1 MYGQNW
7 LIMDKKLKN
16 ELFKVA
22 VDYIFK
28 EKKVGSQKEL
38 ADRIGIT
45 EPSLSRIMNNK
56 RFVSDDTLRK
66 MNESFG
72 GIFNMAYFRG
82 EDPHCMLMED
92 LAYYKQHPE
101 ERLVFEK
108 PNGDNTSLGES
119 ANAVPAP
126 TPVDASSAINA
137 AIAAYVELT
146 NRLKQEISD
155 RLADKDTIIAEQ
167 QSRIVDLEQ
176 TVADKDALIRA
187 RDSRILELER
197 QIANI
202 NASDLSRY
210 PFTIGA
216 AEDQNNSNVSPYQ
229 TETLRKHP

>member
-22 VDYIFK
+22 VDYLFK

-108 PNGDNTSLGES
+108 PNGDNPSLGES
-119 ANAVPAP
+119 ANAVPA
-126 TPVDASSAINA
+126 SSPIDHSSIMNA
-137 AIAAYVELT
+137 ALAAQMQTIESLKSEKATLLEVHARELKAKDDLIQSL
-146 NRLKQEISD
+146 RDQ
-155 RLADKDTIIAEQ
+155 LAAKDQLIAEQ
-167 QSRIVDLEQ
+167 KARLIDYRRI
-176 TVADKDALIRA
+176 I
-187 RDSRILELER
+187 DSRNDI
-197 QIANI
+197 
-202 NASDLSRY
+202 SDY
-210 PFTIGA
+210 PFPIGV
-216 AEDQNNSNVSPYQ
+216 AEKDDVRSTRV
-229 TETLRKHP
+229 